1 MLTYETLKNR
11 PATFLAATGLT
22 VAEFD
27 QLLPAFQ
34 SAYTELYPTH
44 LTAEGK
50 ERMRKVGAGPKS
62 TLETDAD
69 RLLFALV
76 YMKTNPLQEMHGLQF
91 GLSQAQAN
99 YWIHRYLPVVKAAL
113 AKLGLLPERDGKQ
126 LATNN
131 LALEGQPD
139 LALDGTERRR
149 ERPKDKEEQKSTY
162 SGKKK
167 THTVKNILVVNE
179 TTHKVV
185 YLGPTEPG
193 SKHDKKAA
201 DEAQISYPANAILDK
216 DTGFQGYE
224 PAQVITRQVKKSPKA
239 KN

>member
-50 ERMRKVGAGPKS
+50 ERKRKVGAGPKS
-62 TLETDAD
+62 TFETDAD

-76 YMKTNPLQEMHGLQF
+76 YMKTNPLQEMHGLHF

-149 ERPKDKEEQKSTY
+149 ERPKDKEQQKSTY

-179 TTHKVV
+179 TTSKVV

-201 DEAQISYPANAILDK
+201 DEAAIAYPANAILDK

>member
-1 MLTYETLKNR
+1 MLTYATLKNR
-11 PATFLAATGLT
+11 PATFVAATGLT

-27 QLLPAFQ
+27 RLLPAFQ
-34 SAYTELYPTH
+34 SAYTELYPPH
-44 LTAEGK
+44 LTAKGT
-50 ERMRKVGAGPKS
+50 ERKRKAGAGPKS

-91 GLSQAQAN
+91 ELSQAQAN

-113 AKLGLLPERDGKQ
+113 AKLGLLPERDGAQ

-139 LALDGTERRR
+139 LVVDGTERRR
-149 ERPKDKEEQKSTY
+149 ERPQDQEQQKRTY

-179 TTHKVV
+179 TTSKVV

-193 SKHDKKAA
+193 AKHDKKAA
-201 DEAQISYPANAILDK
+201 DEAAISYPTNAILDK

-224 PAQVITRQVKKSPKA
+224 PAQVITRQVKKSPRA
-239 KN
+239 RN